1 MWKYFPRLPTKEAW
15 ENRTFNDSLTI
26 ELVLKQL
33 ALHDNYL
40 RGQVL
45 FKLKRYRTI
54 QFNSVKGLKYS
65 LKEERYGIINIIN
78 SSTAVYLSYLII
90 IIKNSIYKIIQSMS
104 RVKNCWDNAVA
115 ESFFKT
121 LKVERVYHRKYMDE
135 VQSKSDL
142 FQYIEIFY
150 NRKRLH
156 SSLNYTNPVDYKKKY
171 LKQIA

>member
-45 FKLKRYRTI
+45 FKFKRYRTI

-65 LKEERYGIINIIN
+65 LKEMEEAELDKNKIDIIYIYGLG
-78 SSTAVYLSYLII
+78 YFR
-90 IIKNSIYKIIQSMS
+90 Q
-104 RVKNCWDNAVA
+104 D
-115 ESFFKT
+115 
-121 LKVERVYHRKYMDE
+121 LK
-135 VQSKSDL
+135 
-142 FQYIEIFY
+142 
-150 NRKRLH
+150 
-156 SSLNYTNPVDYKKKY
+156 
-171 LKQIA
+171 